1 MIKTFSR
8 VKIIIDYRKM
18 CLAIPGKIIEI
29 EQNTALVDFDG
40 IKQNVII
47 ALIQNPEIGK
57 YVIVH
62 AGYAIE
68 QMDEKDALEAI
79 KQWREIAEDQD
90 LDIEHLL

>member
-1 MIKTFSR
+1 
-8 VKIIIDYRKM
+8 M
-18 CLAIPGKIIEI
+18 CLAIPGKILEI
-29 EQNTALVDFDG
+29 DQNSALVDFDG

-68 QMDEKDALEAI
+68 MMNEKEALESI
-79 KQWREIAEDQD
+79 EQWKEIADEQD
-90 LDIEHLL
+90 LNLSDLL

>member
-1 MIKTFSR
+1 
-8 VKIIIDYRKM
+8 M
-18 CLAIPGKIIEI
+18 CLAIPGKILKIDG
-29 EQNTALVDFDG
+29 NSALVDFDG

-47 ALIQNPEIGK
+47 ALIQNPEVGN

-79 KQWREIAEDQD
+79 EQWKELAQDQD
-90 LDIEHLL
+90 LNLEDIL

>member
-1 MIKTFSR
+1 
-8 VKIIIDYRKM
+8 M
-18 CLAIPGKIIEI
+18 CLAIPGKIVEI
-29 EQNTALVDFDG
+29 NDNWALVDFDG

-47 ALIQNPEIGK
+47 ALIQNPDVGK

-79 KQWREIAEDQD
+79 EQWKEIAQDQD
-90 LDIEHLL
+90 LNLEDIL

>member
-1 MIKTFSR
+1 
-8 VKIIIDYRKM
+8 M
-18 CLAIPGKIIEI
+18 CLAIPGKILKI
-29 EQNTALVDFDG
+29 NDNSALVDFNG

-47 ALIQNPEIGK
+47 ALIQNPEVGK

-79 KQWREIAEDQD
+79 EQWKELAQEQD
-90 LDIEHLL
+90 LNLKDIL